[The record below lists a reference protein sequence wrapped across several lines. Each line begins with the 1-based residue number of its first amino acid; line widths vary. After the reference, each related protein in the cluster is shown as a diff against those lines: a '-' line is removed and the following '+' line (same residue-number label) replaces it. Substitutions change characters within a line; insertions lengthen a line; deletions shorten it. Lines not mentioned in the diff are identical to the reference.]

1 MPSQSVTKH
10 HNDHW
15 SGNNHTSPIMVW
27 SVWSVWQIKQLYQF
41 WKWKLNIVVVVV
53 GRMTLVITNQY
64 LFPRDGCHQSYVSS
78 KTNVPSKTLP
88 FYIMISTQF
97 AILKSITQYF
107 TDSNHRLWR
116 TAYLSP
122 TQLLNNIPCFRES
135 HKLTLNCELY
145 SIDVSLRKEGRKI
158 IYFFSFCECFWDLV
172 KRTAFN
178 VKCQNFSNIF
188 LA

>member
-1 MPSQSVTKH
+1 MQCVHWQGGRGMMPSQSVTKH

-27 SVWSVWQIKQLYQF
+27 SV

>member
-1 MPSQSVTKH
+1 MITDQETTTHHPS
-10 HNDHW
+10 W
-15 SGNNHTSPIMVW
+15 SGQFDQSDKLNKW
-27 SVWSVWQIKQLYQF
+27 QLYQF

-158 IYFFSFCECFWDLV
+158 IYFFFILWVFLRPRKKNSV
-172 KRTAFN
+172 Q
-178 VKCQNFSNIF
+178 CQMSKF
-188 LA
+188 

>member
-1 MPSQSVTKH
+1 MITDQETTTHHPS
-10 HNDHW
+10 W
-15 SGNNHTSPIMVW
+15 SGQFDQSDKLNNW
-27 SVWSVWQIKQLYQF
+27 QLYQF

-107 TDSNHRLWR
+107 TESNHWLWR

-122 TQLLNNIPCFRES
+122 TQLLKTFPASGNRTNLPSTVNSTLLTSVWGRKEERES
-135 HKLTLNCELY
+135 
-145 SIDVSLRKEGRKI
+145 I
-158 IYFFSFCECFWDLV
+158 FFHFCECFHGLV

-178 VKCQNFSNIF
+178 VKCQNFNNIF